1 MILDPLSPNIE
12 NHTRDEIIEFWEKTE
27 SIANIPKENLD
38 ESHVNS
44 SLVAYLK
51 FATDSYKV
59 FINTDRDLYRM
70 SLILLESSL
79 FEFKKEFCL
88 SKLQS
93 LLNIDLLEMNMKF
106 IIVYILL
113 CEAKKNV
120 HSLEIM
126 LKFQG
131 FTVFY
136 NTLYTQFAYLSKYG
150 KERTVAS
157 KHQYNSNNPS
167 TGASLDSLDRS
178 LTDID
183 LGIIDEMKQIST
195 VLMDLLFQ
203 IMKYCKCVIA
213 NLQIVDDFFVYYM
226 MESMRSDTMDDM
238 FNNAEFKLLLA
249 LNEQYMMFAKEY
261 DIENKVYKYL
271 INESVSRCFTELL
284 LLKFN
289 RASDP
294 PLQIMMCKIIYLILT
309 PRGDYSPMNFFYTN
323 DLHVLIDVL
332 IRELQNISEDEEVL
346 RNTLLRVL
354 IPLLKNT
361 QLSKTHYR
369 KDDLNKLLNY
379 LSTLDNI
386 CVDSP
391 ALHEHQV
398 TVALSRKCLQ
408 QIPWL
413 ETPSTPSDGGSS
425 VSSNN
430 TSRNSSIVALGTPD
444 NQNILA
450 RKGHLYSN
458 RELDVS
464 AESLTKRK
472 AKAPPPPPPPPPS
485 RKCGTPK

>member
-12 NHTRDEIIEFWEKTE
+12 NHTQDEIIEFWEKTE

-51 FATDSYKV
+51 FATDSYRV

-88 SKLQS
+88 S
-93 LLNIDLLEMNMKF
+93 
-106 IIVYILL
+106 
-113 CEAKKNV
+113 
-120 HSLEIM
+120 
-126 LKFQG
+126 
-131 FTVFY
+131 
-136 NTLYTQFAYLSKYG
+136 
-150 KERTVAS
+150 
-157 KHQYNSNNPS
+157 
-167 TGASLDSLDRS
+167 ASLDSLDRS

-271 INESVSRCFTELL
+271 INGSVSRCFTELL

-430 TSRNSSIVALGTPD
+430 TSRYSSIVALGTPD

>member
-12 NHTRDEIIEFWEKTE
+12 NHSHDEIIDFWEKIE
-27 SIANIPKENLD
+27 SIANIPKDKLD

-70 SLILLESSL
+70 SLILLESPL
-79 FEFKKEFCL
+79 FEFEKEFCL

-106 IIVYILL
+106 IIVYVLL

-136 NTLYTQFAYLSKYG
+136 NALYTQFAYLSKYG
-150 KERTVAS
+150 EEKRTVNKQRYKTDAA
-157 KHQYNSNNPS
+157 NTITP
-167 TGASLDSLDRS
+167 LDCLVPS

-203 IMKYCKCVIA
+203 ILKYCKCVIA
-213 NLQIVDDFFVYYM
+213 NLQIVDDFFVYFL
-226 MESMRSDTMDDM
+226 METIRSDIMDDM
-238 FNNAEFKLLLA
+238 FNNAQFKLLLA

-261 DIENKVYKYL
+261 EIENKVYKYL
-271 INESVSRCFTELL
+271 INESVSKCFSELL

-289 RASDP
+289 RVSDP

-309 PRGDYSPMNFFYTN
+309 PRSDHAPISFFYTN
-323 DLHVLIDVL
+323 DLHVLTDVL
-332 IRELQNISEDEEVL
+332 IRELQNISEDEEIL

-369 KDDLNKLLNY
+369 KDDLNKLLQY

-386 CVDSP
+386 CADSP
-391 ALHEHQV
+391 VLHEHLV
-398 TVALSRKCLQ
+398 TVRLSQKCLQ

-413 ETPSTPSDGGSS
+413 EDPPTPPNENSPASSNATSRDSSIFTLGGS
-425 VSSNN
+425 
-430 TSRNSSIVALGTPD
+430 D
-444 NQNILA
+444 NQNALT

-458 RELDVS
+458 RGLDVS

-472 AKAPPPPPPPPPS
+472 ARAPPPPPPPS
-485 RKCGTPK
+485 RKCGTLK

>member
-12 NHTRDEIIEFWEKTE
+12 SHTQDEIIEFWAKTE
-27 SIANIPKENLD
+27 SIANVPKDSLD

-51 FATDSYKV
+51 FATDSYRV

-70 SLILLESSL
+70 SLILLESPL

-120 HSLEIM
+120 YSLETM

-131 FTVFY
+131 FNVFY

-150 KERTVAS
+150 KEKRIIY
-157 KHQYNSNNPS
+157 KQPYNSDVSNITKIPEN
-167 TGASLDSLDRS
+167 LDSGF
-178 LTDID
+178 TDID
-183 LGIIDEMKQIST
+183 LAIIDEMKQIST

-203 IMKYCKCVIA
+203 ILKYCKCVVS
-213 NLQIVDDFFVYYM
+213 NLQIVDDFFVYFL
-226 MESMRSDTMDDM
+226 MESIRSDTMDDM
-238 FNNAEFKLLLA
+238 FNNAQFKLLLA
-249 LNEQYMMFAKEY
+249 LNEQYMMFAKEF

-271 INESVSRCFTELL
+271 INGSVSRCFTELL

-289 RASDP
+289 RVADP
-294 PLQIMMCKIIYLILT
+294 PLQIMMCKTLYLILT
-309 PRGDYSPMNFFYTN
+309 PRSDHIPMNFFYTN
-323 DLHVLIDVL
+323 DLHVLTDVL
-332 IRELQNISEDEEVL
+332 IRELKNISENEELL

-369 KDDLNKLLNY
+369 KDDLSKLLEY
-379 LSTLDNI
+379 LSTLDTI
-386 CVDSP
+386 CADNP
-391 ALHEHQV
+391 MTHEHQV
-398 TVALSRKCLQ
+398 TVNLSRRCLQ

-413 ETPSTPSDGGSS
+413 EAPPTLSDEDSS
-425 VSSNN
+425 ASSN
-430 TSRNSSIVALGTPD
+430 TASRNSSITTFGGTD
-444 NQNILA
+444 NQNFLA
-450 RKGHLYSN
+450 RKSHLYSN
-458 RELDVS
+458 RDLEVS

-472 AKAPPPPPPPPPS
+472 VRTVPPPPPPS
-485 RKCGTPK
+485 RKCGASK

>member
-12 NHTRDEIIEFWEKTE
+12 NHTQDEIIEFWEKAE
-27 SIANIPKENLD
+27 SIANIPKDNLHD
-38 ESHVNS
+38 FQVNS
-44 SLVAYLK
+44 NLVAYVK

-70 SLILLESSL
+70 SLILLESPL
-79 FEFKKEFCL
+79 FELKKEFCL

-93 LLNIDLLEMNMKF
+93 MLNIDLLEMNMKF

-126 LKFQG
+126 LEFQG
-131 FTVFY
+131 FNVFY

-150 KERTVAS
+150 KEKAIVYKQR
-157 KHQYNSNNPS
+157 YPS
-167 TGASLDSLDRS
+167 GISATATTSDNLNRS

-183 LGIIDEMKQIST
+183 LAIIDEMKQIST

-203 IMKYCKCVIA
+203 ILKYCKCVIA
-213 NLQIVDDFFVYYM
+213 NLQIVDDFFVYFLM
-226 MESMRSDTMDDM
+226 KSIRSDTMDDM
-238 FNNAEFKLLLA
+238 FNNAQFKLLLA
-249 LNEQYMMFAKEY
+249 FNEQYMMFTKEY

-271 INESVSRCFTELL
+271 INGAVSKCFTELL

-289 RASDP
+289 RVSDP

-309 PRGDYSPMNFFYTN
+309 PRGDYVPTNFFYTN
-323 DLHVLIDVL
+323 DLNVLIDVL
-332 IRELQNISEDEEVL
+332 IRELQNISENEEIL

-354 IPLLKNT
+354 LPLLKHT

-369 KDDLNKLLNY
+369 KDDLNKLLKY

-386 CVDSP
+386 CADSP
-391 ALHEHQV
+391 VLHEHQV
-398 TVALSRKCLQ
+398 TVNLSQKCLQ

-413 ETPSTPSDGGSS
+413 EASSASPDESSSASSST
-425 VSSNN
+425 
-430 TSRNSSIVALGTPD
+430 TSRNSSIVNFGSSD
-444 NQNILA
+444 SQNFLA

-472 AKAPPPPPPPPPS
+472 ARAPPPPPPPS
-485 RKCGTPK
+485 RKYETSK